1 MGPRSATRRGCRVH
15 ALQADAAANDRVS
28 RVLPAQDVPSCTAGR
43 DAIVCTVS
51 SRIAGPQ
58 HRPAAGR
65 RAEEKPLHLFSD
77 VHVGQHGAG
86 DGVGGQA
93 LPRSSGCVWPR
104 SHQPISS
111 DAFMRIARI
120 RRRATRR
127 SKSWLVVHRRRR
139 PRCKRSK
146 RRVASTFMTMT
157 SASLRTSM
165 RLRRKWPASARR
177 SCEHWRNARMP
188 SC

>member
-1 MGPRSATRRGCRVH
+1 MWVQGSCAAGGRGSKRLRLSCAASARRALMHSRARCHCVH
-15 ALQADAAANDRVS
+15 G
-28 RVLPAQDVPSCTAGR
+28 VLP
-43 DAIVCTVS
+43 
-51 SRIAGPQ
+51 
-58 HRPAAGR
+58 HR
-65 RAEEKPLHLFSD
+65 RATASACGRSSVGRKPLHLFSV
-77 VHVGQHGAG
+77 VHVGQHGAC
-86 DGVGGQA
+86 DGIGGQA

-111 DAFMRIARI
+111 DAFMFIARI
-120 RRRATRR
+120 RRRAMRR
-127 SKSWLVVHRRRR
+127 SKSWRVVHRRRR

>member
-1 MGPRSATRRGCRVH
+1 MWVQGSCAAGGRGSKRPRLSCAASARRALMHSRARCRSVQM
-15 ALQADAAANDRVS
+15 A
-28 RVLPAQDVPSCTAGR
+28 
-43 DAIVCTVS
+43 
-51 SRIAGPQ
+51 RIAAPQ

>member
-1 MGPRSATRRGCRVH
+1 MWVQG
-15 ALQADAAANDRVS
+15 
-28 RVLPAQDVPSCTAGR
+28 SC
-43 DAIVCTVS
+43 
-51 SRIAGPQ
+51 
-58 HRPAAGR
+58 AAGGRGSKRPRLSCAASAR
-65 RAEEKPLHLFSD
+65 RALMHSRSRCRSVHGCSHCRATASACGRSSVGRKPLHFFSD

>member
-1 MGPRSATRRGCRVH
+1 MRCRRTRQQTTTSLVCRQRKTCPH
-15 ALQADAAANDRVS
+15 AQQGEMPLCARCP
-28 RVLPAQDVPSCTAGR
+28 PASPGHSIGLRQVVGR
-43 DAIVCTVS
+43 
-51 SRIAGPQ
+51 
-58 HRPAAGR
+58 
-65 RAEEKPLHLFSD
+65 KPLHLFSD
-77 VHVGQHGAG
+77 VHVGQHGAC
-86 DGVGGQA
+86 DGIGGQA

-111 DAFMRIARI
+111 DAFMFIARI